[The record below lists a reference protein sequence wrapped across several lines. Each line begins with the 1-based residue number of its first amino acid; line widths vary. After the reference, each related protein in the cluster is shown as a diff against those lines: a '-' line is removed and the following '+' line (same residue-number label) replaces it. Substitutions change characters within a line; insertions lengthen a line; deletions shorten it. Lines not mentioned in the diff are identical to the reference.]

1 MPLVRPRCGRTGVA
15 RPTQNPRTDSHKG
28 AQRSIR
34 DSVRAVFQ
42 AFPTGPRRIPVPGNS
57 VARDVQ
63 DRSRCVYEHDG
74 GGGRGGGDRAARGH
88 GVHGGGAMSARLR
101 GIARETEA
109 IVEAGSYRASDG
121 RAVSLRAAV
130 EAARAGTRMVG
141 PGPVEVPASGSV
153 NAPVRGSGDPHAEGR
168 AADGPGVEASAARG
182 IAVGSSAAQVSGAEG
197 SVARGSA
204 ARGSGSGSSATQ
216 VSGAEGSAVRGSGS
230 GSSATRGSGA
240 VGSFIGRTLVEVTG
254 ESSLEAAGRLAGA
267 GPVAVLN
274 FASARNPGG
283 GYLNGAQAQEEAL
296 CRASALYTCL
306 LTAREFYDHH
316 RAHRDPFYTDR
327 VIHSPAVPVFRDDR
341 GRLLDEP
348 YAAGFLTSAAPNAGV
363 VLRTAPERASELPH
377 ALAVR
382 AERVL
387 ETAAA
392 HGYRRL
398 VLGAWGC
405 GVFRND
411 PAQVAGAF
419 RALLGPGGRFERT
432 FEHVVFGVLDR
443 TPGAVVLGAFE
454 RTLGR
459 RSPQVQP

>member
-1 MPLVRPRCGRTGVA
+1 
-15 RPTQNPRTDSHKG
+15 
-28 AQRSIR
+28 
-34 DSVRAVFQ
+34 
-42 AFPTGPRRIPVPGNS
+42 
-57 VARDVQ
+57 
-63 DRSRCVYEHDG
+63 
-74 GGGRGGGDRAARGH
+74 
-88 GVHGGGAMSARLR
+88 MSARLR
-101 GIARETEA
+101 GVAQQTEQ
-109 IVEAGSYRASDG
+109 IVAAGVYRATDG
-121 RAVSLRAAV
+121 REVSIAAELRAAR
-130 EAARAGTRMVG
+130 EGTRMHG
-141 PGPVEVPASGSV
+141 PEPVPVSV
-153 NAPVRGSGDPHAEGR
+153 SV
-168 AADGPGVEASAARG
+168 
-182 IAVGSSAAQVSGAEG
+182 SS
-197 SVARGSA
+197 
-204 ARGSGSGSSATQ
+204 
-216 VSGAEGSAVRGSGS
+216 
-230 GSSATRGSGA
+230 TR
-240 VGSFIGRTLVEVTG
+240 VTRTRIEVTG
-254 ESSLEAAGRLAGA
+254 ESSLEAARRLG
-267 GPVAVLN
+267 GNVAVLN

-306 LTAREFYDHH
+306 LRARAFYDHH

-348 YAAGFLTSAAPNAGV
+348 YTVGFLTAAAPNAGV
-363 VLRTAPERASELPH
+363 VLRTAPERAPELPT

-419 RALLGPGGRFERT
+419 RALLEPGGRFAQA

-443 TPGAVVLGAFE
+443 TPGAAVRGAFE
-454 RTLGR
+454 QAFSSS
-459 RSPQVQP
+459 RSAPAAGA